1 MRELIVDSFA
11 GGGGASTGIELALGR
26 SPDIAINHDAEALA
40 LHRMNHPETW
50 HLPHNVWKVDP
61 VAVTR
66 GQPVGLLWASPDCK
80 HFSKAKGGRPVKRS
94 IRDLAWVVVR
104 WAKQVRPRVIILEN
118 VEEFRDWGPISAEG
132 VPCKER
138 KGQEFKRW
146 EGELKRL
153 GYRVEHR
160 ELRAC
165 DYGAP
170 TIRKRLFLIAR
181 RDGEKI
187 VWPKPTHGR
196 PDDADVVAGRKLPWR
211 TAADII
217 DWSLPCHSIFL
228 SREEGRAVG
237 VNRPLA
243 EATMARIARG
253 VKRYVIDAA
262 KPFVVRTDM
271 ASAAARNGVHGVDE
285 PVRTMT
291 TGGSFA
297 LATPV
302 IAPAPAYFCEPCGK
316 PFDDSF
322 ADGIGGLA
330 PAECPRCG
338 EERLLAPFVT
348 KFRANSTGSPL
359 DEPLH
364 TVTAN
369 GENRERPGGAAPL
382 GVVAPI
388 VAPILAGCGGR
399 AGQSRERSADE
410 PTATGTAKAD
420 VCLVAPV
427 LTYAQQGGLNR
438 SPEEPHSTICASAKD
453 QNALIAPYLVPR
465 YGERPGQEPRT
476 RSVEEPAPVIVP
488 TANGGSLAAVHL
500 QSYYGHGAGGQDRSA
515 DPAEPVRTVV
525 TENRHAVVAA
535 FMAQHNTGVV
545 GHSLGEPV
553 STLTAGGAFGMPQQA
568 LVASH
573 VLNMKGSERAASGP
587 HEPIPTICAGTTH
600 AAEVRAFLTKYYGPA
615 IGQDVHDPLHTATAK
630 PRFGL
635 VTVEI
640 GGEPYVIADIGMR
653 MLAPRELY
661 RAQGFP
667 DSYIIDRGLR
677 VEPREGV
684 GEDDG
689 PAEVIPITKTAQV
702 RMCGNSVCP
711 PLAQALVA
719 ANYQP
724 REIERPAPPAD
735 MPLFAMEA
743 AE

>member
-61 VAVTR
+61 VAVTGGR
-66 GQPVGLLWASPDCK
+66 PVGLLWASPDCK
-80 HFSKAKGGRPVKRS
+80 HFSKAKGGKPVKRN

-104 WAKQVRPRVIILEN
+104 WAKQVRPRIIILEN

-181 RDGEKI
+181 RDGERI

-196 PDDADVVAGRKLPWR
+196 ADDPDVLAGRKLPWR

-271 ASAAARNGVHGVDE
+271 ASAAARNGVHAVEE

-297 LATPV
+297 LATP
-302 IAPAPAYFCEPCGK
+302 
-316 PFDDSF
+316 
-322 ADGIGGLA
+322 
-330 PAECPRCG
+330 
-338 EERLLAPFVT
+338 FVT
-348 KFRANSTGSPL
+348 KFRANSVGSPL

-382 GVVAPI
+382 GL

-453 QNALIAPYLVPR
+453 QNALIAAHLMTMRNAGKPFNGADEPTHTVTAGGAGLSLVAGTLIQTG
-465 YGERPGQEPRT
+465 YGERAAAAGQKAQEPRALD
-476 RSVEEPAPVIVP
+476 PAAPLGTVV
-488 TANGGSLAAVHL
+488 
-500 QSYYGHGAGGQDRSA
+500 AGG
-515 DPAEPVRTVV
+515 VK
-525 TENRHAVVAA
+525 HAAVAA
-535 FMAQHNTGVV
+535 FLAQHNTGVV
-545 GHSLGEPV
+545 GHAVTDPV
-553 STLTAGGAFGMPQQA
+553 STLTAGGQRGMPQQA

-600 AAEVRAFLTKYYGPA
+600 AAAVYAFLQGYYSNGDSGHA
-615 IGQDVHDPLHTATAK
+615 TTRSAADPVATVPTK
-630 PRFGL
+630 PRIGL

-677 VEPREGV
+677 VEPREGIS
-684 GEDDG
+684 EDDG

-724 REIERPAPPAD
+724 REIERLAPQAD